1 MYILDDLV
9 TALIYI
15 AAFYLLFFLGKVV
28 NDLLHREYD
37 LTHELVERDNPA
49 LCLAVGGYY
58 FGLVLAI
65 GGALAGPTRGIVDD
79 LIDLCIYGALAIIL
93 LNISWYICDR
103 LILYTFN
110 TSDELIRDQ
119 NPGTGAVSA
128 GVSIGSGIIVFG
140 SVTGTGGTVWTAI
153 AFWAIGQFML
163 ILAAWVYNR
172 ITPYNIHEQIEKD
185 NIAAG
190 VSFAGALISMGI
202 VVGLAAER
210 DFVSWSEDLPVY
222 LFIALSGL
230 IMLPLV
236 RLLTDKVLLPTVT
249 LTDEIATQEK
259 PNVGAAYIEA
269 LSYIGAA
276 FVISWSV

>member
-49 LCLAVGGYY
+49 FCLAVGGYY